1 MPQVALRTAG
11 PRRDDRF
18 HHGKALPLPLPRGPR
33 VSKQG
38 SAQNR
43 GTCLPPPVRYRT
55 SFHVHFQRLMSH
67 TSAALTAKAQQAVST
82 MRASTGSEPIVPI
95 KS

>member
-18 HHGKALPLPLPRGPR
+18 HPGKALPLPRGPPCFKTR
-33 VSKQG
+33 FGAEQG
-38 SAQNR
+38 NLS
-43 GTCLPPPVRYRT
+43 PVRYRT
-55 SFHVHFQRLMSH
+55 SFHVRFQRLMSH

>member
-18 HHGKALPLPLPRGPR
+18 HPGKALPLPRGPR

-43 GTCLPPPVRYRT
+43 GTCLPPVRYRT

-82 MRASTGSEPIVPI
+82 MHASTGSEPIVPI

>member
-1 MPQVALRTAG
+1 MRAADRRAETRRSLSSRKGAPAAAG
-11 PRRDDRF
+11 SPCFKTRF
-18 HHGKALPLPLPRGPR
+18 GAE
-33 VSKQG
+33 QG
-38 SAQNR
+38 NLS
-43 GTCLPPPVRYRT
+43 PPVRYRT

-82 MRASTGSEPIVPI
+82 MHASTGSEPIVPI